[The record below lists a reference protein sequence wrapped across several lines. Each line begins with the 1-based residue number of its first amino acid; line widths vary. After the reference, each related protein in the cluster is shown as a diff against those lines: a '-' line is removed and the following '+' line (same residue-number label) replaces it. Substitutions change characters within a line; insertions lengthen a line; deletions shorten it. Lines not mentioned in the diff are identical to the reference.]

1 MGFMSRLKR
10 MSLLSA
16 MSFVAINIWTGA
28 PLLALW
34 VGSRVVGK
42 RALTM
47 GAVFLVLVLL
57 VSFVSAMAF
66 SLSWLSARYEQ
77 LAGHA
82 DDETH
87 PRIAP
92 WMRSLRDEEDDLI
105 RGRMGTTP
113 AEWIVTGSTIVAVI
127 ALEIWFFFFA
137 GSPLPS

>member
-1 MGFMSRLKR
+1 MGTMSRLKR

-16 MSFVAINIWTGA
+16 MAFVAINIWTGA

-34 VGSRVVGK
+34 VGSRIIGK
-42 RALTM
+42 RTLTM

-57 VSFVSAMAF
+57 VSFVSAMAV
-66 SLSWLSARYEQ
+66 SLSWLDARYAR

-87 PRIAP
+87 PRIEP
-92 WMRSLRDEEDDLI
+92 WLRSLRDEEDDLI
-105 RGRMGTTP
+105 RARMGRTP
-113 AEWIVTGSTIVAVI
+113 VEWIVTGSTVLAVI